1 MRKLINL
8 GLCFILAMMSLS
20 FVALPSYAQTDEDF
34 EVTSSDDLDFEY
46 DWDYEWDTTYG
57 DTEDLENLV
66 GAGLVFG
73 GIALVIGITLSL
85 GMYIFSSLALMNIAK
100 RLNEENP
107 WYAWIPILNVVLL
120 FRMGDQ
126 NPLLIL
132 LVLIP
137 GIGALVVG
145 ILSIIAL
152 MNICEKRGYDK
163 LLGLLALVP
172 VANIVL
178 LGILAWGKKG

>member
-8 GLCFILAMMSLS
+8 GLCFILVMMSLS

-34 EVTSSDDLDFEY
+34 EATSSDDLIYWDGSGPIY
-46 DWDYEWDTTYG
+46 DST
-57 DTEDLENLV
+57 ENLEELL

-145 ILSIIAL
+145 ILSVIAL

>member
-1 MRKLINL
+1 
-8 GLCFILAMMSLS
+8 
-20 FVALPSYAQTDEDF
+20 
-34 EVTSSDDLDFEY
+34 
-46 DWDYEWDTTYG
+46 
-57 DTEDLENLV
+57 
-66 GAGLVFG
+66 
-73 GIALVIGITLSL
+73 
-85 GMYIFSSLALMNIAK
+85 MNIAK

-178 LGILAWGKKG
+178 LGILAWGKKE